1 MYLVVQS
8 NYYHL
13 KAVLIDYFVI
23 SIKTL
28 YAKTEMCFLNKAYC
42 AQNITDFQ
50 LSFHETASG
59 LKYQWET
66 NERANC
72 GHFPGYA
79 CRPVILLARM
89 PLAKLETTL

>member
-1 MYLVVQS
+1 MQ
-8 NYYHL
+8 
-13 KAVLIDYFVI
+13 KQECI
-23 SIKTL
+23 
-28 YAKTEMCFLNKAYC
+28 LNKAYC

-72 GHFPGYA
+72 GHLPGYA